1 MARVRY
7 LLAALVGASLT
18 ASCGIQFKPAEH
30 PKNSQLKSDVGNG
43 GGATSGS
50 RSGGAY

>member
-1 MARVRY
+1 MSRVRY

-18 ASCGIQFKPAEH
+18 ASCGFQFKAAEH
-30 PKNSQLKSDVGNG
+30 PKSSQMKPDVGNG
-43 GGATSGS
+43 SATSGS